1 MDLSIYHGSLS
12 GSKRK
17 WYTCSWISTGN
28 DFGRGYQNRKYS
40 KPDDEYLVL
49 IINFELS
56 TMNTFT
62 DLDKTKLSFFHI
74 DDLRAGNVGGGTG
87 PAGPVG
93 PAGPIGPQGFP
104 GLKGDTGD
112 IGPPGPAGNDGVGG
126 APGPAGPPGVDG
138 IQGPPGSDGVD
149 GVQGPQGDPGSPGVV
164 NPCYIRLNGTDGDQL
179 VNQGMQILGFPRWT
193 EGEKA
198 GNITYVEYNT
208 NEVVIGEAGMYNVNF
223 TFFLNESVDRRRRVN
238 ILRNGV
244 AFALVDIS
252 IGDQQGTH
260 SVSGALY
267 LVPGDSITIQ
277 AATDIGVVHFAYQH
291 TWFTIVKQDGV
302 QGPEGPVGP
311 AGNPSYLYLMKTSAQ
326 TFTSPAFV
334 AWTGVSVEGS
344 DVSWDDVSS
353 LTLRGGASYKVSF
366 VPKLYGFNDFVSFI
380 FTDGVG
386 DQLAPAPGVTAY
398 SNSSTFP
405 VFEPS
410 VGEWVYSVPPGPDVV
425 LRVKMDNLST
435 NSTVSLSSGTALSVV
450 KITSGP
456 QGPAGPVGPAGVSV
470 SHETGDVKTSLLN
483 VDHSSW
489 YKLDGRAVSTL
500 PVEAQAKAVAL
511 GYAASLPDTSDC
523 YLKSGAFDIGDVSGV
538 SNITLNRNQLPNV
551 TLPVTGSTSAD
562 GLHSHMMI
570 GDGNGGG
577 TPGYTWST
585 GGGIITTNIINQT
598 YDYEL
603 LSTGNNTYMPSGA
616 HTSPDGSHSHNIVG
630 ANTQSM
636 NGGVTQQ
643 PIDLNPKGFNVNY
656 FIWLA

>member
-1 MDLSIYHGSLS
+1 
-12 GSKRK
+12 
-17 WYTCSWISTGN
+17 
-28 DFGRGYQNRKYS
+28 
-40 KPDDEYLVL
+40 
-49 IINFELS
+49 
-56 TMNTFT
+56 MNTFT

-112 IGPPGPAGNDGVGG
+112 IGPPGPAGNDGVDG

-149 GVQGPQGDPGSPGVV
+149 GVQGPQGDPGSPGV
-164 NPCYIRLNGTDGDQL
+164 
-179 VNQGMQILGFPRWT
+179 
-193 EGEKA
+193 
-198 GNITYVEYNT
+198 
-208 NEVVIGEAGMYNVNF
+208 
-223 TFFLNESVDRRRRVN
+223 
-238 ILRNGV
+238 
-244 AFALVDIS
+244 
-252 IGDQQGTH
+252 
-260 SVSGALY
+260 
-267 LVPGDSITIQ
+267 
-277 AATDIGVVHFAYQH
+277 
-291 TWFTIVKQDGV
+291 
-302 QGPEGPVGP
+302 
-311 AGNPSYLYLMKTSAQ
+311 PSYLYLMKTSAQ

-386 DQLAPAPGVTAY
+386 NQLVPAPGVTAY

-425 LRVKMDNLST
+425 LRVKMDSLST

-562 GLHSHMMI
+562 GLHSHKMI
-570 GDGNGGG
+570 GDPSAGG

-616 HTSPDGSHSHNIVG
+616 HTGPDGSHSHNIVG